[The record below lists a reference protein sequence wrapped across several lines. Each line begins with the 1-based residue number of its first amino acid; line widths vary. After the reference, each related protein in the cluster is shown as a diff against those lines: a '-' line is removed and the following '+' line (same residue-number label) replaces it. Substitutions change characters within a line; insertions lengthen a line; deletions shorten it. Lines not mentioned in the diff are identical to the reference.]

1 MQKISKKAK
10 KIIIALSGVLSI
22 LILLIILCFTA
33 FSLKTVKIDF
43 RTSLENITLSEK
55 EILESG
61 KFKKGGSVFFH
72 GKTSY
77 KKNLENFN
85 PYIKVVNIETVF
97 PSTFVVHLVE
107 RQEVFAIAFEGGY
120 YICDEELRVLRICL
134 NENNDNETNDN
145 NLSGNNNNEN
155 TIDDENTLDKENAT
169 KNEKLTDNGNLTVN
183 EIEASIENENI
194 NDSETKNDNETN
206 DETSEENEEA
216 EKRDEYINTPQSP
229 ILFEPLEEEK
239 AKMKKEYQ
247 VGQYIT
253 ECQPSQIY
261 NYLYENN
268 RKLGE
273 QKAMIESVKLTKDF
287 DKESKKE
294 GLTTTLKFF
303 SGQTFKILNCDYGM
317 KYKVGMMLSVFSQLY
332 DFIGKG
338 ITQDG
343 KVIVLTEE
351 NLKNCTIIVSNYY
364 DTTKY
369 GEKDCYFKIVVDET
383 LEDSSSPEQPQLPDN
398 PPSDK

>member
-43 RTSLENITLSEK
+43 RTSLENITFSEK

-72 GKTSY
+72 GKTNY

-145 NLSGNNNNEN
+145 NSSGNKNNEN
-155 TIDDENTLDKENAT
+155 TTDDENAT
-169 KNEKLTDNGNLTVN
+169 ENEKATDNGNVTVI
-183 EIEASIENENI
+183 EIETSIENENI
-194 NDSETKNDNETN
+194 NDSEIENDNDSH
-206 DETSEENEEA
+206 DETLEENEEA

-229 ILFEPLEEEK
+229 ILFEPLEEI
-239 AKMKKEYQ
+239 KKEYQ
-247 VGQYIT
+247 VGQYIV

-351 NLKNCTIIVSNYY
+351 NLKSCTILVSNYY

-369 GEKDCYFKIVVDET
+369 SEKDCYFKIVVNEA
-383 LEDSSSPEQPQLPDN
+383 LEDSSLPEQPPLPDN
-398 PPSDK
+398 PPSE

>member
-22 LILLIILCFTA
+22 LTLLIILCFTA

-43 RTSLENITLSEK
+43 RTSLENITVSEK

-72 GKTSY
+72 GKNGY

-107 RQEVFAIAFEGGY
+107 RQEVFAIAFEGGH

-145 NLSGNNNNEN
+145 NSNGNEN
-155 TIDDENTLDKENAT
+155 T
-169 KNEKLTDNGNLTVN
+169 TDNGNVTVN
-183 EIEASIENENI
+183 EIEIKIENENI
-194 NDSETKNDNETN
+194 NDSEIENDNDSH

-229 ILFEPLEEEK
+229 ILFEPLEEI
-239 AKMKKEYQ
+239 KKEYQ
-247 VGQYIT
+247 VGQYIV

-351 NLKNCTIIVSNYY
+351 NLKNCTILVSNYY

-369 GEKDCYFKIVVDET
+369 SEKDCYFKIVVNEA
-383 LEDSSSPEQPQLPDN
+383 LEDSSLPEQPPLPDN
-398 PPSDK
+398 PPSE

>member
-43 RTSLENITLSEK
+43 RTSLENITVSEK

-72 GKTSY
+72 GKNGY

-107 RQEVFAIAFEGGY
+107 RQEVFAIAFEGGH

-145 NLSGNNNNEN
+145 NSSGNKNNEN
-155 TIDDENTLDKENAT
+155 TTDDENAT
-169 KNEKLTDNGNLTVN
+169 ENEKATDNGNVTVI
-183 EIEASIENENI
+183 EIEIKIENENI

-206 DETSEENEEA
+206 DETLEENEEA

-229 ILFEPLEEEK
+229 ILFEPLEEI
-239 AKMKKEYQ
+239 KKEYQ
-247 VGQYIT
+247 VGQYIV

-351 NLKNCTIIVSNYY
+351 NLKNCTILVSNYY

>member
-43 RTSLENITLSEK
+43 RTSLENITVSEK

-72 GKTSY
+72 GKNGY

-145 NLSGNNNNEN
+145 NSNGN
-155 TIDDENTLDKENAT
+155 DNAT
-169 KNEKLTDNGNLTVN
+169 DYDNAMDN
-183 EIEASIENENI
+183 EIETKIENVNIIKKNEN
-194 NDSETKNDNETN
+194 N
-206 DETSEENEEA
+206 DEASEENEDV

-229 ILFEPLEEEK
+229 ILFEPLEEI
-239 AKMKKEYQ
+239 KKEYQ
-247 VGQYIT
+247 VGQYIV

-332 DFIGKG
+332 DFIGKD

-351 NLKNCTIIVSNYY
+351 NLKNCTILVSNYY

-369 GEKDCYFKIVVDET
+369 SEKDCYFKIWVDEA
-383 LEDSSSPEQPQLPDN
+383 LEDSSLPEQPPLPGN
-398 PPSDK
+398 PPSE